1 MFRTLRG
8 SLHGCSGPPM
18 ALPRYTPKASG
29 CGTADRGPS
38 SPVVL
43 LRGLTGMGH
52 WLQSHPTPDQKWQCN
67 PNQKRFQTPTAPSDD
82 SKEQNQKNQEPR
94 LVAKRKKSRKCSRKL
109 PTALTQTAL
118 PASGKVWP
126 RGPRRVGSSQAVLD
140 KIRTEETT
148 KVGYK
153 EVCSLHSN
161 GSAELPNSVNT
172 QPLAGRS

>member
-1 MFRTLRG
+1 
-8 SLHGCSGPPM
+8 M
-18 ALPRYTPKASG
+18 ALPRYTPKAPG
-29 CGTADRGPS
+29 CRTADRGPS

-52 WLQSHPTPDQKWQCN
+52 WLQSQPLQIKNGNATRTKN
-67 PNQKRFQTPTAPSDD
+67 VFQTPTAPSDD
-82 SKEQNQKNQEPR
+82 SKQQNQIKQEPR
-94 LVAKRKKSRKCSRKL
+94 LVAKRKKSQKCSRKL

-126 RGPRRVGSSQAVLD
+126 SGPRRVGSSQAVLD